1 MVGLG
6 RSGAAAVRLLRAKG
20 VAVYG
25 SDAGVGPALE
35 ATARDLA
42 ALGAAVELQG
52 HALERIRQAMAVV
65 LSPGVP
71 PDAPP
76 VRAAR
81 EAGVP
86 IRAEIDVGLE
96 ALAGTPYIGIT
107 GTNGKTTVTALTAHL
122 LRAAGRDAE
131 AAGNIGTPLCEIAL
145 RERRPAWLAVE
156 FSSFQL
162 HDCPRVNP
170 VVGVLT
176 NLSADHLDRYPSIEE
191 YYADKRL
198 LFAGAASKSVWVTN
212 ADDADSERLAA
223 GVPGRHLHFS
233 TQGPA

>member
-176 NLSADHLDRYPSIEE
+176 NL
-191 YYADKRL
+191 
-198 LFAGAASKSVWVTN
+198 
-212 ADDADSERLAA
+212 
-223 GVPGRHLHFS
+223 
-233 TQGPA
+233 